1 MVRVYADTGDCEIG
15 RAGQDTKRSSV
26 LFQDDDL
33 AVRIAVE
40 AAAEELGT
48 RDGSGVEPGLEIVL
62 FGGGLSGLRAV
73 ERRIIENYSDAAG
86 GSQIQT
92 SLSNAGIVEIVGEHL
107 DLNSVVIQCLVEHFV
122 NLASSCVAEPD
133 VHIFVSEIVSFLCP
147 RLLRHVEKP
156 VAGGLELGLS
166 AIMVGVSLRF

>member
-1 MVRVYADTGDCEIG
+1 MSVPVLVSPISITAKSTDSIEGFWIKVVISSRTSAARV
-15 RAGQDTKRSSV
+15 SSCGEKLISV
-26 LFQDDDL
+26 W
-33 AVRIAVE
+33 
-40 AAAEELGT
+40 
-48 RDGSGVEPGLEIVL
+48 GSPG
-62 FGGGLSGLRAV
+62 S
-73 ERRIIENYSDAAG
+73 ENFF
-86 GSQIQT
+86 ILVQT

-166 AIMVGVSLRF
+166 AIMVGVS